1 MSAGETVRI
10 LGIDPGSRATGWAV
24 LDVTGGSTVAVDHG
38 VLRPNR
44 SDPVPDRL
52 RQLSAALE
60 ELCRE
65 HDPDEVAL
73 EEAFAAR
80 NVRSALV
87 LGQVRGAL
95 MVSVGRDRPVFEY
108 AAPTVKKAV
117 AGYGQADKRQVAEMV
132 TRLLELADVPAQD
145 AADALAL
152 ALCHAQSRR
161 WASRLEQAR

>member
-1 MSAGETVRI
+1 MSAGEGVRI

-24 LDVTGGSTVAVDHG
+24 LDVAGGSTVAVDHG
-38 VLRPNR
+38 VLRPKAD
-44 SDPVPDRL
+44 SVPDRL
-52 RQLSAALE
+52 RELAEGVE
-60 ELCRE
+60 ELCAR

-80 NVRSALV
+80 NVRSALI
-87 LGQVRGAL
+87 LGQTRGAL
-95 MVSVGRDRPVFEY
+95 MVSVGRDRPVFQY
-108 AAPTVKKAV
+108 AARAVKKAV

-132 TRLLELADVPAQD
+132 TRLLQLDDVPAQD

-161 WASRLEQAR
+161 WSARLEQAR